1 MAWKKLTM
9 IEIALAKRWQLE
21 EGLSAVKIAERLGTI
36 FNHAMLRDKG
46 QSLQNIDFTLK
57 HHFQRCPDSARTVR
71 ALLGWCGGQQFVSK
85 HGKVEDC
92 ISMWSSQH

>member
-9 IEIALAKRWQLE
+9 VEIALAKRWQLE

-57 HHFQRCPDSARTVR
+57 HHFQRCPDSARTVPAQCPHSAR
-71 ALLGWCGGQQFVSK
+71 PSARL
-85 HGKVEDC
+85 
-92 ISMWSSQH
+92 